1 MGGSSRKNRLTE
13 LSPGPL
19 SEPGAEY
26 DLVYV
31 RARPWGSDP
40 PRTASLLDLAF
51 EFQGESLSLQIAR
64 SRRRSLDRHGITA
77 LIVPVRY
84 RDPVLSVI
92 EARRRA
98 EEVARSG
105 RSDRKRSPGAPSWL
119 LGEHPMFYTFKV
131 PDSGGDRDGDPTAGA
146 VVAVDRCD
154 GHVWTDQ
161 EMDGY
166 FTLIGPR

>member
-13 LSPGPL
+13 PPPESL

-31 RARPWGSDP
+31 RAHPWGSDP

-51 EFQGESLSLQIAR
+51 EFQGESLSLEIAR

-77 LIVPVRY
+77 LIVPLRY
-84 RDPVLSVI
+84 REPALSI
-92 EARRRA
+92 TEARHRA

-105 RSDRKRSPGAPSWL
+105 RSDRKRGDSAQSRL
-119 LGEHPMFYTFKV
+119 LGEHPMFYTFRV
-131 PDSGGDRDGDPTAGA
+131 PASGADRDGDPTAGT

-154 GHVWTDQ
+154 GHIWTDQ
-161 EMDGY
+161 EMDAY
-166 FTLIGPR
+166 FTMIGPR